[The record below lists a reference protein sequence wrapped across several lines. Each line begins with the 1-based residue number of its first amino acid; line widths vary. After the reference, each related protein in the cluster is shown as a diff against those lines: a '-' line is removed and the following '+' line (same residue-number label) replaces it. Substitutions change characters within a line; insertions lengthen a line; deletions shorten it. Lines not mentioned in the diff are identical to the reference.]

1 MGVWGV
7 WGGVGLG
14 GYLLL
19 FTRQVMGT
27 GGGTASYQHALIRHA
42 GKRSEVES
50 LTGAARLS
58 FLCSLLRVLPKVV
71 H

>member
-1 MGVWGV
+1 MGC
-7 WGGVGLG
+7 GVGGG

-19 FTRQVMGT
+19 FTRPVMGT
-27 GGGTASYQHALIRHA
+27 GGGIASCQHALIRHA

-50 LTGAARLS
+50 LTGAARFN
-58 FLCSLLRVLPKVV
+58 FLCSLLRVLPEVV